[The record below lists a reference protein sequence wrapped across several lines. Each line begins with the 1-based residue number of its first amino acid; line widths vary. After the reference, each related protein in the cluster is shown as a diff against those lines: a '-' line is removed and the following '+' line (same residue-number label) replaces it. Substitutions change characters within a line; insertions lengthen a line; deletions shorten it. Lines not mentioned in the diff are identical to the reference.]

1 MPINSLS
8 CSEPTISAMNT
19 MPEPILKIIDVFFIG
34 FHTIL
39 ILFNVFGWLVPRWR
53 LANFISLLLTAFSWF
68 ILGIWFGWGYCICT
82 DWHWQIREILG
93 YQNTSSSYIHFLIL
107 ELTSIDIPARLVD
120 TFTAIVFVTA
130 LIISMYLNLK
140 KWKAKR

>member
-1 MPINSLS
+1 
-8 CSEPTISAMNT
+8 

-53 LANFISLLLTAFSWF
+53 FANFISLSLTAFSWF

-82 DWHWQIREILG
+82 DWHWQIRDMLG
-93 YQNTSSSYIHFLIL
+93 YSNMSSSYIHFLIL
-107 ELTSIDIPARLVD
+107 ELANIEMSAKLVD
-120 TFTAIVFVTA
+120 AYTAIVFFA
-130 LIISMYLNLK
+130 AFLISIYLNLR
-140 KWKAKR
+140 KWIANKSR

>member
-1 MPINSLS
+1 
-8 CSEPTISAMNT
+8 

-53 LANFISLLLTAFSWF
+53 FANFISLSLTAFSWF
-68 ILGIWFGWGYCICT
+68 ILGIWFGWGYCVCT
-82 DWHWQIREILG
+82 DWHWQIREMLG

-107 ELTSIDIPARLVD
+107 ELTTIDIAPNLVD
-120 TFTAIVFVTA
+120 TYAAIVFFVA
-130 LIISMYLNLK
+130 FAISIFLNLRKWRAK
-140 KWKAKR
+140 KINRSA

>member
-1 MPINSLS
+1 
-8 CSEPTISAMNT
+8 

-53 LANFISLLLTAFSWF
+53 FANFISLSLTAFSWF
-68 ILGIWFGWGYCICT
+68 ILGIWFGWGYCVCT
-82 DWHWQIREILG
+82 DWHWQIREMLG

-107 ELTSIDIPARLVD
+107 ELTNINIPTKLVD
-120 TFTAIVFVTA
+120 TTTAIVFFAVF
-130 LIISMYLNLK
+130 LISIYLNLRKWMAK
-140 KWKAKR
+140 KIRSSA

>member
-1 MPINSLS
+1 
-8 CSEPTISAMNT
+8 MNT

-53 LANFISLLLTAFSWF
+53 FANFISLSLTAFSWF
-68 ILGIWFGWGYCICT
+68 ILGIWFGWGYCVCT
-82 DWHWQIREILG
+82 DWHWQIREMLG

-107 ELTSIDIPARLVD
+107 ELTNINIPTKLVD
-120 TFTAIVFVTA
+120 TTTAIVFFAVF
-130 LIISMYLNLK
+130 LISIYLNLRKWMAK
-140 KWKAKR
+140 KIRSSA